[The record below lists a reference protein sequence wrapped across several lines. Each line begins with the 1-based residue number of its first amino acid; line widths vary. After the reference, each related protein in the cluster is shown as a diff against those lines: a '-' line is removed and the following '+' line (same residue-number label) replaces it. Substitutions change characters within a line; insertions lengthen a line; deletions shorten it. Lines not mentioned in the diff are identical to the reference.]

1 MFALNNAICAWLL
14 AATATFFAHAQ
25 ATAAAHRCPH
35 SAPSSSPAPP
45 TPPALQPRT
54 PEHSDALSPARRTG
68 TTAGFEF
75 MTGGGR
81 SPNTSPVARREDG
94 SERARRRVGGGT
106 SGGGEVLVDE
116 LVCQLVSRSHLLPSR
131 SLFPLLMCVVDELV
145 CQLGP
150 SKCQQRPSKCQKRPS
165 KCQQRPSKCQKRPIK
180 EVLVDEL
187 VSQLGERGST
197 DERWVRLQR
206 KSIYIYIYIYI

>member
-1 MFALNNAICAWLL
+1 M
-14 AATATFFAHAQ
+14 
-25 ATAAAHRCPH
+25 
-35 SAPSSSPAPP
+35 
-45 TPPALQPRT
+45 
-54 PEHSDALSPARRTG
+54 
-68 TTAGFEF
+68 
-75 MTGGGR
+75 
-81 SPNTSPVARREDG
+81 
-94 SERARRRVGGGT
+94 
-106 SGGGEVLVDE
+106 DE

-150 SKCQQRPSKCQKRPS
+150 SKCQQRPSKCQKRP
-165 KCQQRPSKCQKRPIK
+165 IK

-197 DERWVRLQR
+197 DERWVRRQR